1 MKTLEEMNRE
11 ELLEIIEVKNQIIKE
26 LETEIA
32 LYQKLIEEIKNKY
45 IENNRK

>member
-32 LYQKLIEEIKNKY
+32 LYQKLIEEIKTKY

>member
-32 LYQKLIEEIKNKY
+32 LHQNPYEY
-45 IENNRK
+45 PSGSV